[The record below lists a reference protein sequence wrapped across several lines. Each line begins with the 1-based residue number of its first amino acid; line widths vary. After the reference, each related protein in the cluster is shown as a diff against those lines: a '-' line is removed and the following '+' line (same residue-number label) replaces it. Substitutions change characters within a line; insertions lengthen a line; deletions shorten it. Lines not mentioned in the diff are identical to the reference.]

1 MNAEEV
7 RRHYLLHGGSPV
19 DTAETLGV
27 SRSAIYQALAT
38 ANRRTPLTVPTL
50 TLDVAGMPKPDQE
63 AIAAFVRGQLTRAGI
78 LKEPP
83 AEPTP

>member
-50 TLDVAGMPKPDQE
+50 TLDVPGMHKDDQA
-63 AIAAFVRGQLTRAGI
+63 AIAAYVRAQLLKAGI
-78 LKEPP
+78 LK
-83 AEPTP
+83 